1 MGLSK
6 LYKTAATTILS
17 VLFLTLFTTICPVV
31 LAIPPGN
38 PFNHLTEEDKGRVVK
53 ILQDVSKHKGQ
64 PTRETFREFWIIWE
78 KQGRWPEAD
87 IQDLRDRLVGPS
99 LIYMTYVWQ
108 DALNS
113 LQTSTPQKS
122 PERAKYEKRL
132 LALEIINKVEV
143 EKNDRMIEKIAHQE
157 PLTTEDGRE
166 YVVTEAGIQLVLT
179 SLLDADKRIERLF
192 SKEYIEPP
200 QQ

>member
-1 MGLSK
+1 MALLNKTTLIPTLAIFLLS
-6 LYKTAATTILS
+6 LS
-17 VLFLTLFTTICPVV
+17 LNVSSA

-38 PFNHLTEEDKGRVVK
+38 PFNSLSEEDKGRIVK
-53 ILQDVSKHKGQ
+53 ILQDISKKKDQ

-87 IQDLRDRLVGPS
+87 IQDLRDYLVGPS

-122 PERAKYEKRL
+122 AERAKYEKRL
-132 LALEIINKVEV
+132 LALEIIKKEEI
-143 EKNDRMIEKIAHQE
+143 EKNDKMIEKISHQE
-157 PLTTEDGRE
+157 LLATEDGRE
-166 YVVTEAGIQLVLT
+166 YVVTEAGIELVLT
-179 SLLDADKRIERLF
+179 SLLDADNRVQRLF

-200 QQ
+200 RQ

>member
-1 MGLSK
+1 MALLNKITLISTLAIFLLS
-6 LYKTAATTILS
+6 LS
-17 VLFLTLFTTICPVV
+17 LNVSSA

-38 PFNHLTEEDKGRVVK
+38 PFNSLSEEDKGRIVK
-53 ILQDVSKHKGQ
+53 ILQDISKKKDQ

-87 IQDLRDRLVGPS
+87 IQDLRDYLVGPS

-113 LQTSTPQKS
+113 LQTSTPQKNA
-122 PERAKYEKRL
+122 ERAKYEKRL
-132 LALEIINKVEV
+132 LALGIIKKEEI
-143 EKNDRMIEKIAHQE
+143 EKNDKMIEKISHQE
-157 PLTTEDGRE
+157 PLATEDGRE
-166 YVVTEAGIQLVLT
+166 YVVTEAGIELVLT
-179 SLLDADKRIERLF
+179 SLLDADKRVQRLF

>member
-1 MGLSK
+1 MAL
-6 LYKTAATTILS
+6 LNKTALIPTLAIFLLS
-17 VLFLTLFTTICPVV
+17 LSLNVSSA

-38 PFNHLTEEDKGRVVK
+38 PFNSLSEEDKGRIVK
-53 ILQDVSKHKGQ
+53 ILQDISKKKDQ

-87 IQDLRDRLVGPS
+87 IQDLRDYLVGPS

-122 PERAKYEKRL
+122 AERAKYEKRL
-132 LALEIINKVEV
+132 LALEIIKKEEI
-143 EKNDRMIEKIAHQE
+143 EKNDKMIEKISHQE
-157 PLTTEDGRE
+157 PLATEDGRE
-166 YVVTEAGIQLVLT
+166 YVVTEAGIELVLT
-179 SLLDADKRIERLF
+179 SLLDADKRVQRLF

>member
-1 MGLSK
+1 MASLNKTTLISALAIFLLS
-6 LYKTAATTILS
+6 LS
-17 VLFLTLFTTICPVV
+17 LNVSSA

-38 PFNHLTEEDKGRVVK
+38 PFNSLSEEDKGRIVK
-53 ILQDVSKHKGQ
+53 ILQDISKKKDQ

-87 IQDLRDRLVGPS
+87 IHDLRDYLVGPS

-122 PERAKYEKRL
+122 AERAKYEKRL
-132 LALEIINKVEV
+132 LALEIIKKEEI
-143 EKNDRMIEKIAHQE
+143 EKNDKMIEKISHQE
-157 PLTTEDGRE
+157 PLATEDGRE
-166 YVVTEAGIQLVLT
+166 YVVTEAGIELVLT
-179 SLLDADKRIERLF
+179 SLLDADNRVQRLF

-200 QQ
+200 RQ

>member
-1 MGLSK
+1 MAL
-6 LYKTAATTILS
+6 LNKTALIPALAIFLLS
-17 VLFLTLFTTICPVV
+17 LSLNVSSA

-38 PFNHLTEEDKGRVVK
+38 PFNSLSEEDKGRIVK
-53 ILQDVSKHKGQ
+53 ILQDISKKKDQ

-87 IQDLRDRLVGPS
+87 IQDLRDYLVGPS

-122 PERAKYEKRL
+122 AERAKYEKRL
-132 LALEIINKVEV
+132 LALGIIKKEEI
-143 EKNDRMIEKIAHQE
+143 EKNDKMIEKISHQE
-157 PLTTEDGRE
+157 PLATEDGRE
-166 YVVTEAGIQLVLT
+166 YVVTEAGIELVLT
-179 SLLDADKRIERLF
+179 SLLDADKRVQRLF

>member
-1 MGLSK
+1 MALLNKITLISTLAIFLLS
-6 LYKTAATTILS
+6 LS
-17 VLFLTLFTTICPVV
+17 LNVSSA

-38 PFNHLTEEDKGRVVK
+38 PFNSLSEEDKGRIVK
-53 ILQDVSKHKGQ
+53 ILQDISKKKDQ

-87 IQDLRDRLVGPS
+87 IQDLRDYLVGPS
-99 LIYMTYVWQ
+99 LIYITYVWQ

-113 LQTSTPQKS
+113 LQTSTPQKNA
-122 PERAKYEKRL
+122 ERAKYEKRL
-132 LALEIINKVEV
+132 LALGIIKKEEI
-143 EKNDRMIEKIAHQE
+143 EKNDKMIEKISHQE
-157 PLTTEDGRE
+157 PLATEDGRE
-166 YVVTEAGIQLVLT
+166 YVVTEAGIELVLT
-179 SLLDADKRIERLF
+179 SLLDADKRVQRLF

>member
-1 MGLSK
+1 MALLNKTTLIPTLAIFLLS
-6 LYKTAATTILS
+6 LS
-17 VLFLTLFTTICPVV
+17 LNVSSA

-38 PFNHLTEEDKGRVVK
+38 PFNSLSEEDKGRIVK
-53 ILQDVSKHKGQ
+53 ILQDISKKKDQ

-87 IQDLRDRLVGPS
+87 IQDLRDYLVGPS

-122 PERAKYEKRL
+122 AERAKYEKRL
-132 LALEIINKVEV
+132 LALEIIKKEEI
-143 EKNDRMIEKIAHQE
+143 EKNDKMIEKISHQE
-157 PLTTEDGRE
+157 PLATEDGRE
-166 YVVTEAGIQLVLT
+166 YVVTEAGIELVLT
-179 SLLDADKRIERLF
+179 SLLDADKRVQRLF
-192 SKEYIEPP
+192 TKEYIEPP

>member
-1 MGLSK
+1 MAL
-6 LYKTAATTILS
+6 LNKTALIPTLAIFLLS
-17 VLFLTLFTTICPVV
+17 LSLNVSSA

-38 PFNHLTEEDKGRVVK
+38 PFNSLSEEDKGRIVK
-53 ILQDVSKHKGQ
+53 ILQDISKKKDE

-87 IQDLRDRLVGPS
+87 IQDLRDYLVGPS

-122 PERAKYEKRL
+122 AERAKYEKRL
-132 LALEIINKVEV
+132 LALEIIKKEEI
-143 EKNDRMIEKIAHQE
+143 EKNDKMIEKISHQE
-157 PLTTEDGRE
+157 PLATEDGRE
-166 YVVTEAGIQLVLT
+166 YVVTEAGIELVLT
-179 SLLDADKRIERLF
+179 SLLDADNRVQRLF

-200 QQ
+200 RQ

>member
-1 MGLSK
+1 MALLNKITLIPTLAIFLLS
-6 LYKTAATTILS
+6 LS
-17 VLFLTLFTTICPVV
+17 LNVSSA

-38 PFNHLTEEDKGRVVK
+38 PFNSLSEEDKGRIVK
-53 ILQDVSKHKGQ
+53 ILQDISKKKDQ

-87 IQDLRDRLVGPS
+87 IQDLRDYLVGPS

-122 PERAKYEKRL
+122 AERAKYEKRL
-132 LALEIINKVEV
+132 LALEIIKKE
-143 EKNDRMIEKIAHQE
+143 EIAKNDKMIEKISHQE
-157 PLTTEDGRE
+157 PLATEDGRE
-166 YVVTEAGIQLVLT
+166 YVVTEAGIELVLT
-179 SLLDADKRIERLF
+179 SLLDADKRVQRLF